1 MPSLNLHP
9 STITTCLNKPLLT
22 TIPRHHLS
30 TTTRHNRDSTYQRT
44 DFQTQGAGFSSSYD
58 PDQPTRGPLS
68 QASKHG
74 APRLTPTLLK
84 EHLDKF
90 VVGQD
95 KAKKVVSVAVF
106 NHYQRIREIK
116 RQNAEELA
124 RREKQARWEMKE
136 RERRAHPLE
145 SMSYNPHIAYS
156 CTPYA
161 TSPSRS
167 STPHHMYSS
176 FILTTTTSHDLTA
189 HALL

>member
-1 MPSLNLHP
+1 MPSLSLLHP
-9 STITTCLNKPLLT
+9 LSSSTTITTCLNKPLLI
-22 TIPRHHLS
+22 TIPRHHLT
-30 TTTRHNRDSTYQRT
+30 TTTRRNRDSTYHRA
-44 DFQTQGAGFSSSYD
+44 DFQSQGAGFSSTYD

-74 APRLTPTLLK
+74 ATRLTPTLLK

-116 RQNAEELA
+116 RQHAEEQA
-124 RREKQARWEMKE
+124 RKEKQARWEMKE

-145 SMSYNPHIAYS
+145 S
-156 CTPYA
+156 
-161 TSPSRS
+161 R
-167 STPHHMYSS
+167 
-176 FILTTTTSHDLTA
+176 
-189 HALL
+189 

>member
-9 STITTCLNKPLLT
+9 SITICLNTSPKPLLT
-22 TIPRHHLS
+22 SIPRHHL
-30 TTTRHNRDSTYQRT
+30 TTSIPRNRDAQYHRT
-44 DFQTQGAGFSSSYD
+44 DFQSQGVGFSSSYD

-116 RQNAEELA
+116 RQNAEEQA
-124 RREKQARWEMKE
+124 RKEKQARWEMKE

-145 SMSYNPHIAYS
+145 SMST
-156 CTPYA
+156 CE
-161 TSPSRS
+161 
-167 STPHHMYSS
+167 
-176 FILTTTTSHDLTA
+176 
-189 HALL
+189 